1 MSLQKIRPLIFGE
14 VLFDVFPTEKNIG
27 GAPFN
32 VAWHLKGFGLDPLLY
47 SRIGDDDAGREIQR
61 YMTDW
66 GMNQSLV
73 QRDDKNPT
81 GIVQIT
87 MGEELSEHTFDILDK
102 QAYDYIAYEPIDKT
116 VLASVPLLYHGS
128 LIARNETSLNT
139 LNNLKAAL
147 DKPVFVD
154 INLRDPWWKSLN
166 MGALLKNADI
176 VKMNKDELKLLYGS
190 SIDEDGV
197 IHGLK
202 GQSQSDMLITLGEKG
217 VVYGPR
223 SGEIFKSKP
232 ASVSQIV
239 DTVGAGDSIS
249 AVFILG
255 HLLGWSYDVTLNRAV
270 DFASA
275 ICENRG
281 GIFQERKIYDDFL
294 RAWHGEKIEFK
305 DTEIA

>member
-1 MSLQKIRPLIFGE
+1 
-14 VLFDVFPTEKNIG
+14 
-27 GAPFN
+27 
-32 VAWHLKGFGLDPLLY
+32 
-47 SRIGDDDAGREIQR
+47 
-61 YMTDW
+61 MTDW
-66 GMNQSLV
+66 GMDQSLL
-73 QRDDKNPT
+73 QIDDKNPT

-87 MGEELSEHTFDILDK
+87 MHEQISEHTFDILDK
-102 QAYDYIAYEPIDKT
+102 QAYDYITYKPIDDS
-116 VLASVPLLYHGS
+116 VLANVPLLYHGS

-139 LNNLKAAL
+139 LNQLKSAL

-190 SIDEDGV
+190 SIDENGV

-202 GQSQSDMLITLGEKG
+202 GHSQSDMLITLGENG
-217 VVYGPR
+217 VVYGPN

-255 HLLGWSYDVTLNRAV
+255 HLLGWSYDTTLNRAV

-281 GIFQERKIYDDFL
+281 GIFRERKVYDDFL
-294 RAWHGEKIEFK
+294 KLWNKEKVSARK
-305 DTEIA
+305 TETV